1 MTIKNNR
8 YKYFIIGLILICT
21 TILVGCNVNLNTKTE
36 ISINDNYKISATVL
50 EINEEIDTAWTQ
62 KVSFI
67 ILFENNNP
75 VNMIGANLNIYN
87 FDLYIEN
94 YTIFDLIMMRDFQGG
109 TISNFTIEPNEKIY
123 ITLKA
128 TINKSN
134 ITEKIT
140 DTKISLK
147 YNNTTIFSNY

>member
-94 YTIFDLIMMRDFQGG
+94 YTIFNLIMMRDFQGG
-109 TISNFTIEPNEKIY
+109 TILNFTIEPNEKIY

>member
-36 ISINDNYKISATVL
+36 ISINDNYKILATVL

>member
-1 MTIKNNR
+1 MAIKK
-8 YKYFIIGLILICT
+8 YKFFIIGLILICA
-21 TILVGCNVNLNTKTE
+21 TILVGCKVNLNTKTE

-94 YTIFDLIMMRDFQGG
+94 YTIFDLIMMRDSQGG